1 MGTMSALTLYI
12 IVGFEWHNACN
23 LWAEGHTQDKH
34 VVHDSWEDDRWWEN
48 DGDEDDG
55 NVDGGANGWLTEHD
69 FGEVC
74 SWGPC

>member
-1 MGTMSALTLYI
+1 MGTMPALTLYI
-12 IVGFEWHNACN
+12 IVGFKWHNTCN
-23 LWAEGHTQDKH
+23 LWAEGYTQDKH

-55 NVDGGANGWLTEHD
+55 GVDGGANGWLTEYD
-69 FGEVC
+69 LGEVC